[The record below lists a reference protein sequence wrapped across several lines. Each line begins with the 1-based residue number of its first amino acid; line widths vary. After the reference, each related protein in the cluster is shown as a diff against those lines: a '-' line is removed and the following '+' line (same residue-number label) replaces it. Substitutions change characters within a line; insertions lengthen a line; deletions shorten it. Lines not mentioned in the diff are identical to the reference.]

1 MTTPARYR
9 SPRQSSH
16 SLALDVL
23 PAEEIARRAARRAAL
38 IRVKRMTAESERRLF
53 AALRVTP

>member
-1 MTTPARYR
+1 MTIPAQYR

-16 SLALDVL
+16 ALALDVL

-38 IRVKRMTAESERRLF
+38 IRVKRMAAESERRMS
-53 AALRVTP
+53 AALKVTP